1 MLISLNGKIVSP
13 EEATVSVLD
22 HGFLY
27 GDSIYEVVRTAN
39 GRLFAAEEHLERLR
53 NSAASIRLQVPLTD
67 DEFIQE
73 LERIHAASG
82 HEESYIRIVVT
93 RGVGEINLHPRSCDA
108 PQWILITKPLA
119 VWPED
124 YYTEGVKAALVDI
137 HRNPDSALSPRI
149 KSGNYLNNVIA
160 LMQAADAGAIEGLM
174 LNPEGWL
181 TEGTTSNIWIVSD
194 GVLKTPATDCGLLPG
209 ITRALLIEI
218 AKSDSIPL
226 EETRISAGELLSAE
240 EAFLSSTTRGVM
252 PVRQIGEKEVGT
264 GKVGPIARRLQELL
278 EERLGAN

>member
-1 MLISLNGKIVSP
+1 MLINLNGRIVSP

-22 HGFLY
+22 HGFLF

-39 GRLFAAEEHLERLR
+39 GRLFSAQEHLDRLR
-53 NSAASIRLQVPLTD
+53 NSAASIRLEIPLSD
-67 DEFIQE
+67 GEFIHE
-73 LERIHAASG
+73 MERIHTASDN
-82 HEESYIRIVVT
+82 EESYIRIVVT
-93 RGVGEINLHPRSCDA
+93 RGVGEINLHPRSCNA
-108 PQWILITKPLA
+108 PQWMLIAKPLT
-119 VWPED
+119 VWPES
-124 YYTEGVKAALVDI
+124 YYTEGVKVALVGI

-181 TEGTTSNIWIVSD
+181 TEGTTSNFWIVSA
-194 GVLKTPATDCGLLPG
+194 GVLKTPAIECGLLPG

-226 EETRISAGELLSAE
+226 EETRISADQLMAAD
-240 EAFLSSTTRGVM
+240 EAFLTSTTRGVM

-264 GKVGPIARRLQELL
+264 GKVGPIARRLQGLL
-278 EERLGAN
+278 DERLVAN